1 MISLYLKRYINDILV
16 LRNGNFRLTESYPF
30 RLYSY
35 VLKVNANTFSL
46 GFKDVLYLVYVITWD
61 GMKPDTKKVH

>member
-30 RLYSY
+30 RLDSY